1 MVKIPQNIYLSNVLN
16 SLENL
21 KRRYDIAN
29 NIYQNANKKEKEKEK
44 ARQTMVS
51 IKEYLYKRLNEEDVF
66 SIICDGKPNQFEDFY
81 VETDV
86 PIYIDVLKKH
96 IETLKD

>member
-1 MVKIPQNIYLSNVLN
+1 
-16 SLENL
+16 
-21 KRRYDIAN
+21 
-29 NIYQNANKKEKEKEK
+29 
-44 ARQTMVS
+44 MVS